1 MIDSDTRKIIRE
13 AYKSG
18 DRSVIQT
25 LIAKQAVTE
34 QEAAEAIQN
43 VFDTAL
49 DNIRKDGKCCSLEKL
64 IDYVGDDGYFAD

>member
-18 DRSVIQT
+18 DMSVIQT

-49 DNIRKDGKCCSLEKL
+49 DNIRKDGKCCSLEEL